1 MIKVTEISKTYG
13 LNQALASVSFQVEK
27 GEIVGLVGRNG
38 AGKSTTMNIITGYLS
53 SDSGSVEINGFDII
67 RDPVK
72 AKENL
77 GYMPEFPPLY
87 PDMSVE
93 KYLRFVCELM
103 KVPKAEIP
111 AQLDDVIQE
120 IGLTAVRKRLIGNL
134 SKGYKQ
140 RVGIAK
146 ALCGSPE
153 NIILD
158 EPTSGLDPKQIVEIR
173 KVIRG
178 LRKEHA
184 VIISSHIL
192 KELADIC
199 TRFIV
204 IDRGQV
210 VANGTLDELVRMTS
224 GGDVLQVAYKGDPV
238 DTKTFLAIEG
248 IKEAKRGPVIDG
260 EQRYELREEPDAD
273 AREAVSRAI
282 AEAGGIVVTMKHRER
297 SIEDA
302 FLELTDGSA
311 GGPVSGSA
319 GGSAGGKEEKA

>member
-1 MIKVTEISKTYG
+1 MIKVTDISKTYG
-13 LNQALASVSFQVEK
+13 LNHALADVSFSVEK

-38 AGKSTTMNIITGYLS
+38 AGKSTTMNIISGYIS
-53 SDSGSVEINGFDII
+53 SDSGSVEINGFDIMKE
-67 RDPVK
+67 PVK

-103 KVPKAEIP
+103 RVPKAEIA
-111 AQLDDVIQE
+111 AQMEDIMQE
-120 IGLTAVRKRLIGNL
+120 IGLTAVRRRLIGNL

-146 ALCGSPE
+146 ALCGNPE

-199 TRFIV
+199 TRFVV
-204 IDRGQV
+204 IDGGQV
-210 VANGTLDELVRMTS
+210 VANGTLDELVRATS
-224 GGDVLQVAYKGDPV
+224 GGDVLQVAYKGEPIDPQ
-238 DTKTFLAIEG
+238 TFLQIEG
-248 IKEAKRGPVIDG
+248 IKEAERTYEEKG
-260 EQRYELREEPDAD
+260 EQHYKLREEPDAD
-273 AREAVSRAI
+273 AREAVSRTI
-282 AEAGGIVVTMKHRER
+282 TEAGGIVVTMKHQER

-302 FLELTDGSA
+302 FLELTDGS
-311 GGPVSGSA
+311 GR
-319 GGSAGGKEEKA
+319 KEENA